1 MGMTLVGL
9 GGRFLRANRAL
20 CELVGYDDDE
30 LQELTFQDITH
41 PDDLDADLAHVQE
54 LIDGE
59 RETYQMEKRYFT
71 KQGAVIWVLL
81 SVSIVRDEGRPLL
94 HLPDPGHHRA
104 RRRIE
109 AHLHRLADH
118 DSLTGLWNRRRF
130 EEELLR
136 QIGRCSRHRDVRRQG
151 RRRRPH
157 LRRRTGAPPL
167 LDSNRPPPWCSG

>member
-81 SVSIVRDEGRPLL
+81 SVSIVRDEGRPLYFISQIQ
-94 HLPDPGHHRA
+94 DITERA
-104 RRRIE
+104 GG
-109 AHLHRLADH
+109 
-118 DSLTGLWNRRRF
+118 S
-130 EEELLR
+130 
-136 QIGRCSRHRDVRRQG
+136 
-151 RRRRPH
+151 
-157 LRRRTGAPPL
+157 RRTCIASPTTT
-167 LDSNRPPPWCSG
+167 R